1 MIYTVTFNPSIDY
14 VMFVEDF
21 KIDGLNRAQDT
32 NKFAGGK
39 GINVSRVLKTL
50 GVDSTALGFAG
61 GFPGDFIAQTLKDS
75 DIHTDFVQVDEDTR
89 INVKLKTGQE
99 TEVNAQGPNVTDA
112 QFQSL
117 LNQIKETTDNDTV
130 IVAGSVPKSI
140 PSDAYAQIAKIT
152 KQTGAQL
159 VVDAEKDLVES
170 VLEYQPLFIKP
181 NKDEL
186 EVMFNTS
193 VKSDEDVIKYA
204 KQILD
209 KGAQSV
215 IVSLGGD
222 GAIYVDRQQSIKAV
236 NPKGKVI
243 NTVGSGDSTVAGMVA
258 GLATGLSVQDAFKQ
272 AVASGTATAF
282 DADLATKDAIE
293 NIKSQV
299 TISVL
304 DGE

>member
-14 VMFVEDF
+14 VMFVDDF

-117 LNQIKETTDNDTV
+117 LNQIRETTDNDTV

-152 KQTGAQL
+152 RQTGAQL
-159 VVDAEKDLVES
+159 VVDAEKDLVET

-193 VKSDEDVIKYA
+193 VKNDEDVIKYA
-204 KQILD
+204 KQILE

-222 GAIYVDRQQSIKAV
+222 GAIYVDHQQSIKAV
-236 NPKGKVI
+236 NPTGEVI

-282 DADLATKDAIE
+282 DADLATKEAIE